1 MLSRWEPVGLHG
13 LQRLTMLTGLT
24 ELTGLTGLPKLPGF
38 SVTAKKKKLMNTDVF
53 SSFEDGTK

>member
-38 SVTAKKKKLMNTDVF
+38 SVTAKKNKSEGTLILKLATV
-53 SSFEDGTK
+53 KRQ